1 MFIRQALAA
10 LLSLDQP
17 GSSMSC
23 SAKGKN
29 KEPVHENDDFEPSG
43 GSLGGDVI
51 QKPRFPV
58 SVKVS
63 AVMIHYHAL
72 YVNFLKKSPKSPNNP
87 IRLKIKHSS
96 NILRPCKVVA
106 SRMCTSFLFFI
117 FWTLT
122 SSSELPDDCQVNDPD
137 KYDDMLA
144 SNYADLCNLWC
155 VFFFFVF
162 FFVAFVNIYS
172 YLCSL
177 KFRSGTFLSWNSSV
191 GDGYV
196 WFSSWG
202 EQTPCLDV
210 ELVPA
215 I

>member
-10 LLSLDQP
+10 SRASAAARLHNSTSKLLSLDQP

-63 AVMIHYHAL
+63 AVMFHYHAL

-87 IRLKIKHSS
+87 ICLKIKHSS

-106 SRMCTSFLFFI
+106 SCMCTSFLFFY
-117 FWTLT
+117 FL
-122 SSSELPDDCQVNDPD
+122 D
-137 KYDDMLA
+137 
-144 SNYADLCNLWC
+144 
-155 VFFFFVF
+155 
-162 FFVAFVNIYS
+162 S
-172 YLCSL
+172 YLL
-177 KFRSGTFLSWNSSV
+177 
-191 GDGYV
+191 
-196 WFSSWG
+196 
-202 EQTPCLDV
+202 
-210 ELVPA
+210 
-215 I
+215 